1 MEAVMKENKMG
12 TMPVNKLLISMAL
25 PMMLSMLVQA
35 LYNIVDSIFVAKY
48 SAACMTAISLV
59 FPLQT
64 LMIAGGTGVGVGM
77 NAILSRYLGAKD
89 QNGVNK
95 TAFNGIAIY
104 TICYVIFLLVGLFVS
119 EPFMRAQ
126 ASSQE
131 IADAGTVYLKIVCCF
146 SMGMYTQF
154 CFERMLQSTG
164 KTIYSMIT
172 QMSGAVVNIILDP
185 ILIFGLLGAPRMG
198 MAGAAIATVI
208 GQCVAGVLAIILN
221 LKFNYE
227 IQLRKIKGFIPSG
240 HTMGKILYIGVPS
253 IIMQS
258 IGSIMVLG
266 INTIFSHM
274 NIVDT
279 TLGLTESRDTAI
291 AIFGIYFK
299 LQSFIFMPVFG
310 LNNGMVPIVAF
321 CLGSRNRERLVKT
334 IKLSICY
341 AFCLLLIGT
350 VIFQCIPDKLL
361 MLFANESN
369 LEHILSMGVPALR
382 IICIHFPVA
391 SFCIIS
397 LSVFQ
402 ALGNGVLSM
411 AVSFCRQLVVL
422 VPIAFLLSLTQ
433 HVSNVWFAFLVA
445 ESISF
450 ILCLF
455 AFRYMYK
462 RVIKPMGMAAN

>member
-1 MEAVMKENKMG
+1 METVMKENKMG

-25 PMMLSMLVQA
+25 PMMMSMLVQA

-48 SAACMTAISLV
+48 SAECMTAISLA
-59 FPLQT
+59 FPIQT
-64 LMIAGGTGVGVGM
+64 LMIACGTGVGVGM
-77 NAILSRYLGAKD
+77 NALLSRNLGAKD
-89 QNGVNK
+89 QEGVNR
-95 TAFNGIAIY
+95 TAFNGIIIY
-104 TICYVIFLLVGLFVS
+104 ALCFIIFLFVGLFVT

-126 ASSQE
+126 SSSE
-131 IADAGTVYLKIVCCF
+131 LIAGEGAIYLKIVCCF
-146 SMGMYTQF
+146 SMGVFMQF

-172 QMSGAVVNIILDP
+172 QMTGAIINIILDP

-208 GQCVAGVLAIILN
+208 GQCVAGTLALILN
-221 LKFNYE
+221 LKVNHE
-227 IQLRKIKGFIPSG
+227 IQLRKIKRFLPSG
-240 HTMGKILYIGVPS
+240 ETMGKILYIGIPS
-253 IIMQS
+253 IMMQS
-258 IGSIMVLG
+258 IGSIMVLC

-274 NIVDT
+274 NIMDT
-279 TLGLTESRDTAI
+279 ALGLTEARNTAI

-310 LNNGMVPIVAF
+310 LNNGMVPIIAF
-321 CLGSRNRERLVKT
+321 CFGARNKDRLIKT
-334 IKLSICY
+334 VKLSVLY
-341 AFCLLLIGT
+341 AFCLLLTGT
-350 VIFQCIPDKLL
+350 VIFQLIPDKLL

-382 IICIHFPVA
+382 IISIHFAVA

-402 ALGNGVLSM
+402 ALGNGILSM
-411 AVSFCRQLVVL
+411 GVSFLRQLVVL
-422 VPIAFLLSLTQ
+422 VPVAFLLSLTQ
-433 HVSNVWFAFLVA
+433 QVSNVWYSFFIA
-445 ESISF
+445 ECISF
-450 ILCLF
+450 TLCVF

-462 RVIKPMGMAAN
+462 KVIKPL

>member
-1 MEAVMKENKMG
+1 MEATMKENKMA

-25 PMMLSMLVQA
+25 PMMISMLVQA

-48 SAACMTAISLV
+48 SATCMTAISLV

-64 LMIAGGTGVGVGM
+64 LMIAGGSGIGVGM

-104 TICYVIFLLVGLFVS
+104 TICYLVFIFVGLLVA

-146 SMGMYTQF
+146 SIGMYTQF
-154 CFERMLQSTG
+154 CFERMLQATG
-164 KTIYSMIT
+164 KTIFSMIT
-172 QMSGAVVNIILDP
+172 QMTGAIVNVILDP

-208 GQCVAGVLAIILN
+208 GQCAAGLLAIVFN
-221 LKFNYE
+221 LKFNNE
-227 IQLRKIKGFIPSG
+227 IQFNKIKGFIPSG
-240 HTMGKILYIGVPS
+240 HTMGKIMYIGVPS
-253 IIMQS
+253 ILMQS
-258 IGSIMVLG
+258 VSSIMVLG

-274 NIVDT
+274 NIIDT
-279 TLGLTESRDTAI
+279 ALELTEARDTAI

-321 CLGSRNRERLVKT
+321 CLGAQNKDRLIKT
-334 IKLSICY
+334 IKLSIGY
-341 AFCLLLIGT
+341 AFCLLLIGML
-350 VIFQCIPDKLL
+350 IFQIIPDELL
-361 MLFANESN
+361 MLFANENN
-369 LEHILSMGVPALR
+369 LDHILSMGIPALR
-382 IICIHFPVA
+382 IISIHFPVA

-402 ALGNGVLSM
+402 ALGNGMLSM
-411 AVSFCRQLVVL
+411 SVSFLRQLVVL
-422 VPIAFLLSLTQ
+422 VPLAFLLSLTQ
-433 HVSNVWFAFLVA
+433 HVSNVWFAFVA
-445 ESISF
+445 AECISF
-450 ILCLF
+450 TLCVF

-462 RVIKPMGMAAN
+462 KAIKPLGMTGN

>member
-1 MEAVMKENKMG
+1 METSLKENKMAS
-12 TMPVNKLLISMAL
+12 MPVNKLLISMAV
-25 PMMLSMLVQA
+25 PMMISMLVQA

-48 SAACMTAISLV
+48 SASCMTAISLV

-64 LMIAGGTGVGVGM
+64 LMIAGGAGIGVGM
-77 NAILSRYLGAKD
+77 NAILSRFLGAKD
-89 QNGVNK
+89 QQGVNK

-104 TICYVIFLLVGLFVS
+104 TICYLIFLVIGLFAA
-119 EPFMRAQ
+119 EPFMKAQ
-126 ASSQE
+126 ASSTQ
-131 IADAGTVYLKIVCCF
+131 IAEEGAIYLKIVCCF
-146 SMGMYTQF
+146 SFGLFAQF
-154 CFERMLQSTG
+154 CFERMLQATG
-164 KTIYSMIT
+164 RTIYSMYT
-172 QMSGAVVNIILDP
+172 QMTGAIINIILDP
-185 ILIFGLLGAPRMG
+185 ILIFGLLGFPKMG

-208 GQCVAGVLAIILN
+208 GQCGAGLLALFFN
-221 LKFNYE
+221 LKVNKD
-227 IQLRKIKGFIPSG
+227 IHLRQIKGFKPSG
-240 HTMGKILYIGVPS
+240 QAMAMILYIGIPS

-279 TLGLTESRDTAI
+279 ALSLTEARDTAI

-321 CLGSRNRERLVKT
+321 CLGAKKKDRMTKT

-341 AFCLLLIGT
+341 AFSLLLLGT
-350 VIFQCIPDKLL
+350 IIFQIIPDKLII
-361 MLFANESN
+361 LFANESN
-369 LEHILSMGVPALR
+369 LEHLLSMGVPALR
-382 IICIHFPVA
+382 IISIHFPVA

-411 AVSFCRQLVVL
+411 GVSFMRQLVVL
-422 VPIAFLLSLTQ
+422 VPVAFLLSLTQ
-433 HVSNVWFAFLVA
+433 QVSNVWFAFLLA
-445 ESISF
+445 ECMSF
-450 ILCLF
+450 LLCVC

-462 RVIKPMGMAAN
+462 KVIKPLDL